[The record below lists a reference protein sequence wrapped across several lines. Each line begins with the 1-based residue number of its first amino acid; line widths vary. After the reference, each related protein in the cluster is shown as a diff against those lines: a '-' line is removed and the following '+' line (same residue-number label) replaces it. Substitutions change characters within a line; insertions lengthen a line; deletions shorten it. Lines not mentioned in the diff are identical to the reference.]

1 MKRRWLIVGV
11 VAIAA
16 AAVGITMATR
26 QPTTAAEESPDT
38 TAPRETAKVIRTDLV
53 EEEKLRGTLGFGDS
67 AAIGNEGSGTITG
80 LPDVGTVLKQG
91 DSTWQVDGHNG
102 PALFYGGLPMWR
114 SLRSGVDDGADV
126 AQLEQN
132 LTDLGFGTDVVVDEE
147 FDKYTS
153 AAIKAWQD
161 SRGFKK
167 TGVVNPAD
175 VVIEHGPVRV
185 AEQKAAVGDTLS
197 PEILS
202 VTGAQQV
209 VDLDVALDKI
219 ALLSIGAAVEVEL
232 PDDTRVDGTVAS
244 IGRAATVK
252 SEGAAATVVASVSL
266 TSPVDSLDAAPVEV
280 VVSTSKA
287 TGVLVVPIRALVALA
302 EGGYAVEKVS
312 GATTQLVA
320 VEPGAF
326 GDGIVE
332 VTGDGIA
339 EGDNVVVAQ

>member
-1 MKRRWLIVGV
+1 MRRRWLLLGV
-11 VAIAA
+11 VAIGAAA
-16 AAVGITMATR
+16 AAVTIATR
-26 QPTTAAEESPDT
+26 QPTTAADESPDT
-38 TAPRETAKVIRTDLV
+38 TSPRETAQVSRTDLV
-53 EEEKLRGTLGFGDS
+53 EEEKLRGSLGYGDS
-67 AAIGNEGSGTITG
+67 KVIGSAGSGTITD
-80 LPDVGTVLKQG
+80 LPEPGTVLKQG
-91 DSTWQVDGHNG
+91 DSPWQVDGHVG
-102 PALFYGGLPMWR
+102 PAVFYGDLPMWR
-114 SLRSGVDDGADV
+114 TLRSGVDDGADV

-167 TGVVNPAD
+167 TGVVNPD
-175 VVIEHGPVRV
+175 DIVIEQAPVRV
-185 AEQKAAVGDTLS
+185 AEQKANVGDKVS

-209 VDLDVALDKI
+209 VELDVSLDKVE
-219 ALLSIGAAVEVEL
+219 LLTQGADVKVEL
-232 PDDTRVDGTVAS
+232 PDDTRVDGTISS
-244 IGRAATVK
+244 IGRTATVK
-252 SEGAAATVVASVSL
+252 QEGASATVETSVSL
-266 TSPVDSLDAAPVEV
+266 KAQVESLDAAPVDV
-280 VVSTSKA
+280 VVTTPKA

-312 GATTQLVA
+312 GASTQLVA

-332 VTGDGIA
+332 ITGTGIA
-339 EGDNVVVAQ
+339 EGDAVVVAQ

>member
-1 MKRRWLIVGV
+1 MRPRWLIVGV
-11 VAIAA
+11 VAISA

-26 QPTTAAEESPDT
+26 QPTTAAQESPET
-38 TAPRETAKVIRTDLV
+38 TAPRETAQVTKTDLV
-53 EEEKLRGTLGFGDS
+53 EEEKLRGSLGYGD
-67 AAIGNEGSGTITG
+67 ATVIGNEGSGTITD
-80 LPDVGTVLKQG
+80 LPDVGTVLQQG
-91 DSTWQVDGHNG
+91 ESPWQVDGHAG
-102 PALFYGGLPMWR
+102 PAIFYGDLPMWR
-114 SLRSGVDDGADV
+114 TLRSGVDDGADI

-147 FDKYTS
+147 FDKHTS
-153 AAIKAWQD
+153 TAIKAWQD

-175 VVIEHGPVRV
+175 AVIEQGPVRV
-185 AEQKAAVGDTLS
+185 AEQKAAVGDKVS

-209 VDLDVALDKI
+209 VDLDVGLDKVE
-219 ALLSIGAAVEVEL
+219 LLSPGAAVEVEL
-232 PDDTRVDGTVAS
+232 PDETRVDGTVAS

-252 SEGAAATVVASVSL
+252 TEGGSATVEATVSL
-266 TSPVDSLDAAPVEV
+266 TSPIGSLDAAPVGV
-280 VVSTSKA
+280 IVSKAKA

-332 VTGDGIA
+332 ITGAGIA
-339 EGDNVVVAQ
+339 EGDSVVVAQ

>member
-1 MKRRWLIVGV
+1 MRRRWLIVGV

-16 AAVGITMATR
+16 AAVAVTMTTR
-26 QPTTAAEESPDT
+26 QPTTAADDSPDT
-38 TAPRETAKVIRTDLV
+38 SVPRETAKVTRTDLV
-53 EEEKLRGTLGFGDS
+53 DEEKLRGALGYGDS
-67 AAIGNEGSGTITG
+67 KVIGTDGSGIITQ

-91 DSTWQVDGHNG
+91 DSVWQVDGHAG
-102 PALFYGGLPMWR
+102 PALFYGDLPMWR
-114 SLRSGVDDGADV
+114 ALRSGVDDGADV
-126 AQLEQN
+126 AELEQN
-132 LTDLGFGTDVVVDEE
+132 LTDLGFGTDVVVDDE

-167 TGVVNPAD
+167 TGVVNPGD

-185 AEQKAAVGDTLS
+185 SERKAEVGAKLS

-202 VTGAQQV
+202 VTGDQQV
-209 VDLDVALDKI
+209 VELDVSLDKVGV
-219 ALLSIGAAVEVEL
+219 LSPGAAVEIEL
-232 PDDTRVDGTVAS
+232 PDDTRVDGSVAS
-244 IGRAATVK
+244 VGRAATVK
-252 SEGAAATVVASVSL
+252 QDGAAATVEARVSL
-266 TSPVDSLDAAPVEV
+266 QSPVESLDAAPVDV
-280 VVSTSKA
+280 IVSTPKA

-312 GATTQLVA
+312 GASTQLVA

-332 VTGDGIA
+332 ITGEGIA
-339 EGDNVVVAQ
+339 EGDTVVVAS